1 MNDLKRRWLWLA
13 LCLVMAISLLWELV
27 PRSDA
32 TDRLNRLPVSGFHLF
47 SRDIPLNQVEADIYR
62 GANVRKRL
70 YQVGHEKFILI
81 AIDGTHDRHAV
92 HDPKYCFVGGG
103 WQVGT
108 DRTLPIPGGEARLLE
123 LTKPGGNVEIMYWI
137 SDNHVRHGSAM
148 RAWWQSTLRRQT
160 FGLSGEEPVI
170 FILQPL
176 PGTTVNWEN
185 VGHEFPALFEI

>member
-1 MNDLKRRWLWLA
+1 MNNLKRRWLWLA
-13 LCLVMAISLLWELV
+13 LGTVMAMSLLWELV

-32 TDRLNRLPVSGFHLF
+32 TARLNRLPVAGFHLV
-47 SRDIPLNQVEADIYR
+47 SRDIPLNKVEEDIYH

-70 YQVGHEKFILI
+70 YQAGHEKFILL

-92 HDPKYCFVGGG
+92 HDPTYCFLGGG
-103 WQVGT
+103 WKVGT
-108 DRTLPIPGGEARLLE
+108 DRTLPIPGGVARLLN
-123 LTKPGGNVEIMYWI
+123 LTKSDGNVEIMFWI

-148 RAWWQSTLRRQT
+148 RAWWQSTLRRLT

-176 PGTTVNWEN
+176 PGTTVNWDDIR
-185 VGHEFPALFEI
+185 VEFPALFEI

>member
-92 HDPKYCFVGGG
+92 HDP
-103 WQVGT
+103 
-108 DRTLPIPGGEARLLE
+108 
-123 LTKPGGNVEIMYWI
+123 
-137 SDNHVRHGSAM
+137 
-148 RAWWQSTLRRQT
+148 
-160 FGLSGEEPVI
+160 
-170 FILQPL
+170 
-176 PGTTVNWEN
+176 
-185 VGHEFPALFEI
+185 

>member
-13 LCLVMAISLLWELV
+13 LGTVMAMSLLWELV

-32 TDRLNRLPVSGFHLF
+32 TARLNRLPGTGFHLF
-47 SRDIPLNQVEADIYR
+47 SRDIPLNKVEEDIYH

-70 YQVGHEKFILI
+70 YQAGHEKFILL

-92 HDPKYCFVGGG
+92 HDPTYCFLGGG
-103 WQVGT
+103 WKVGA
-108 DRTLPIPGGEARLLE
+108 DRTLPIPGGVARLLN
-123 LTKPGGNVEIMYWI
+123 LTKSDGNVEIMFWI

-148 RAWWQSTLRRQT
+148 RAWWQSTLRRLT

-176 PGTTVNWEN
+176 PGTTVNWDDIC
-185 VGHEFPALFEI
+185 VEFPALFEI